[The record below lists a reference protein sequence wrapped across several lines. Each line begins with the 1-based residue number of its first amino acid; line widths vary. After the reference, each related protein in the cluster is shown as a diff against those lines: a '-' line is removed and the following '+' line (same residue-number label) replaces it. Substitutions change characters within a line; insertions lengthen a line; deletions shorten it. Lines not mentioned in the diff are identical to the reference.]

1 MSDGICLGK
10 RLKELRQKFGLSQK
24 ELAAKIDIST
34 VRYSQYETGKRS
46 PDYETLLIFADFFE
60 VSVDFLLGR
69 DTLLFE
75 SELESKAELLG
86 YIDKLSEESIE
97 DLQKYIEL
105 LVMKEG
111 ISDEK
116 KRRFSFQSKKNA

>member
-1 MSDGICLGK
+1 M
-10 RLKELRQKFGLSQK
+10 
-24 ELAAKIDIST
+24 
-34 VRYSQYETGKRS
+34 RYSQYETGNRS
-46 PDYETLLIFADFFE
+46 PDYETLLVFVDFFE
-60 VSVDFLLGR
+60 MSVDFLLGR

-86 YIDKLSEESIE
+86 YIYKLSEESIE

-111 ISDEK
+111 FSDEK
-116 KRRFSFQSKKNA
+116 KTLREASKWSCFILK